1 MRDSRGRRAVKLCEI
16 SAGYTV
22 AWPIVHRTTYGPP
35 ARDVPLLEPAVAPA
49 PGAVNT
55 YKREDDAPSH
65 DVILCR
71 ETTSPC
77 RTRSAALER
86 PDDMP

>member
-22 AWPIVHRTTYGPP
+22 AWPIVHRTTYGPE
-35 ARDVPLLEPAVAPA
+35 ARDVPLEPAVAPA
-49 PGAVNT
+49 RRSCEH
-55 YKREDDAPSH
+55 KREDDAPSH

-77 RTRSAALER
+77 RTRSAVLER

>member
-22 AWPIVHRTTYGPP
+22 AWPIVHRTTYGPE
-35 ARDVPLLEPAVAPA
+35 ARDVPLLEPAVAR
-49 PGAVNT
+49 GAVNT
-55 YKREDDAPSH
+55 KREDDAPSH

>member
-1 MRDSRGRRAVKLCEI
+1 MRNFRWVY
-16 SAGYTV
+16 GYGV
-22 AWPIVHRTTYGPP
+22 ANREEDYGPE
-35 ARDVPLLEPAVAPA
+35 ARDVPLLEPAVARP

-55 YKREDDAPSH
+55 KREDDAPSH

-77 RTRSAALER
+77 RTRSAVLER